1 VLLGSAAAALTP
13 SLVAGT
19 AGAATA
25 ATATPAAA
33 RRGGRPDRV
42 LAKLLD
48 GNRRVVAG
56 KGTHPH
62 QDLDRLHEL
71 AEAQHPHSV
80 VIGCADSRVAP
91 ELLFDQGIGD
101 VFDNRVAGNIVDDL
115 LLGST
120 EFAVEEFGCA
130 VVMVLGHERCGAVS
144 ATVEA
149 LESDGTAPGHIGTI
163 VEALRPV
170 VTPYLDSS
178 DPVERGVRAN
188 VRHQVAELTRR
199 SPLLAQHVARGE
211 LKVVGARYDLDTGRV
226 KVLG

>member
-1 VLLGSAAAALTP
+1 VLLGGAAAALTP
-13 SLVAGT
+13 SLVPAP
-19 AGAATA
+19 ATA
-25 ATATPAAA
+25 ASAASTAAA
-33 RRGGRPDRV
+33 RPAERRPDRV
-42 LAKLLD
+42 LARLLE

-115 LLGST
+115 MLGST

-144 ATVEA
+144 ATVDA
-149 LESDGTAPGHIGTI
+149 LESGGTAPGHIGTI

-170 VTPYLDSS
+170 VTPYLDDE

-188 VRHQVAELTRR
+188 VRFQTAELARR
-199 SPLLAQHVARGE
+199 SPLLAGHVARGK
-211 LKVVGARYDLDTGRV
+211 LKIVGARYDLDTGRV
-226 KVLG
+226 RLIG